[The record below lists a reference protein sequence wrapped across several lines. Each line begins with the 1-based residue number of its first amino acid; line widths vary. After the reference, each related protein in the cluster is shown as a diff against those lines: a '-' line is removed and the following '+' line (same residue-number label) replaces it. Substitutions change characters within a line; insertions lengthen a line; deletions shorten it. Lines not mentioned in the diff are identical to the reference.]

1 MPLMWFTANRERLQ
15 LSDKDLAHITMML
28 AIWFVR
34 RNFTDYP
41 ATNTVQRLF
50 VAILR
55 NLEEDEPRTADQVIQ
70 YLQEQLTKPTN
81 YASDTRFEESLRGP
95 VYEDNRDMTRYVLA
109 AIAQTGMTGETWV
122 DLWRMNERG
131 TQYYFTIEH
140 IFPKTENIT
149 REWIDAFGSKEQAEE
164 VRSTL
169 VHTLGNLTLTGYNS
183 DLGRMGFERK
193 RDRKDSA
200 GRYIG
205 YRNGLNLNDDVVDK
219 TKWDA
224 GAIKARTD
232 RLVSVALKLL
242 RLQ

>member
-1 MPLMWFTANRERLQ
+1 MGPLRTTSPVQAGGKRVDDRYEVLYQVRPVIR
-15 LSDKDLAHITMML
+15 S
-28 AIWFVR
+28 FV
-34 RNFTDYP
+34 DHEDAP
-41 ATNTVQRLF
+41 AGLF
-50 VAILR
+50 GEQA
-55 NLEEDEPRTADQVIQ
+55 EPFEPRTADQVIQ

-149 REWIDAFGSKEQAEE
+149 QEWIDAFGSKEQAEE

>member
-1 MPLMWFTANRERLQ
+1 M
-15 LSDKDLAHITMML
+15 
-28 AIWFVR
+28 
-34 RNFTDYP
+34 
-41 ATNTVQRLF
+41 
-50 VAILR
+50 
-55 NLEEDEPRTADQVIQ
+55 
-70 YLQEQLTKPTN
+70 
-81 YASDTRFEESLRGP
+81 
-95 VYEDNRDMTRYVLA
+95 
-109 AIAQTGMTGETWV
+109 
-122 DLWRMNERG
+122 
-131 TQYYFTIEH
+131 
-140 IFPKTENIT
+140 
-149 REWIDAFGSKEQAEE
+149 
-164 VRSTL
+164 

>member
-1 MPLMWFTANRERLQ
+1 
-15 LSDKDLAHITMML
+15 
-28 AIWFVR
+28 
-34 RNFTDYP
+34 
-41 ATNTVQRLF
+41 
-50 VAILR
+50 
-55 NLEEDEPRTADQVIQ
+55 
-70 YLQEQLTKPTN
+70 
-81 YASDTRFEESLRGP
+81 
-95 VYEDNRDMTRYVLA
+95 
-109 AIAQTGMTGETWV
+109 
-122 DLWRMNERG
+122 MNERG

-149 REWIDAFGSKEQAEE
+149 QEWIDAFGSKEQAKE